1 MKPVFEQAKWLLV
14 ALTLVLGTGCA
25 ANNPQWLTDPSS
37 AFCSTGLAKECLQ
50 GLAEKSYTEATAKA
64 VKAIEVEAVRVKAE
78 EVSKAADKD
87 KAGVEANAK
96 VAADSKDV
104 AFMQSHLKDEA
115 GEGAV
120 GAVSVAG
127 AALDQPVVT
136 DKVQPKATPKPVNDG
151 SIPVLGY
158 GLAAIGADPKDAPG
172 YVPSSKVVE
181 AMAAGALL
189 NLPAGSNTSKQI
201 KQASAITDPAL
212 RAEVLFAMLTLYSR
226 SMTHQQVDAALN
238 QLYSLDEKLYSD
250 SLIIKLPG
258 LLSVGDFERAAALR
272 DILLFD
278 KLRINRPFSML
289 AYVAGCYSMAGMQQD
304 AVSAIQKAV
313 GGVGSLSDDDGR
325 LILMAMG
332 VGQGD
337 YPPMQD
343 FYEYRSDEV
352 RLQAYLTIAV
362 IARQLQK
369 PDIAQRSVAD
379 AVKFIQKASVKVD
392 RPNAL
397 AKILAIAPGII

>member
-1 MKPVFEQAKWLLV
+1 MKPPFEQAKRLLV
-14 ALTLVLGTGCA
+14 ALILVLGTGCA
-25 ANNPQWLTDPSS
+25 AKNPQWLIDPSS
-37 AFCSTGLAKECLQ
+37 AFCSTGLAKECLK
-50 GLAEKSYTEATAKA
+50 GFAEKSYTDATAKA

-78 EVSKAADKD
+78 EVAKD
-87 KAGVEANAK
+87 KAEVEAAAK
-96 VAADSKDV
+96 VEADSKGV
-104 AFMQSHLKDEA
+104 AVKQTHLKDEA

-120 GAVSVAG
+120 GEASVAE
-127 AALDQPVVT
+127 AALDQQGDP
-136 DKVQPKATPKPVNDG
+136 DKVQPKVTPKPVDDG

-158 GLAAIGADPKDAPG
+158 GLAAIGADPTGAPG
-172 YVPSSKVVE
+172 YLPSTKVVE

-189 NLPAGSNTSKQI
+189 NLPAGAITSKQI

-226 SMTHQQVDAALN
+226 SMTQQQVDAALN
-238 QLYSLDEKLYSD
+238 QLYRIDEKRYSD
-250 SLIIKLPG
+250 ALIIKLPG

-272 DILLFD
+272 DILLSD

-289 AYVAGCYSMAGMQQD
+289 AYVVSCYSMAGMQQD
-304 AVSAIQKAV
+304 AVTAIHKT
-313 GGVGSLSDDDGR
+313 GGGIGSLSDDDGR
-325 LILMAMG
+325 LVLMALR

-369 PDIAQRSVAD
+369 PNIAQRSVAD
-379 AVKFIQKASVKVD
+379 AVKFIQTASVKVD